1 MSIEDA
7 DRAMELSVSACA
19 LGMRPGCCDNVR
31 ALGATSVF
39 RVFATFWPQ
48 QHLEREEGGTS
59 KRRDAVN
66 QEYQVKTFASGC
78 QTKLPIHTCL
88 ASRTQLQLLY
98 HYRPIATT
106 SKPTDLEP
114 LDALNPIHHEQQRQ
128 QPPRH
133 GGSDHDTHK
142 LAYRPVLDPVER

>member
-1 MSIEDA
+1 
-7 DRAMELSVSACA
+7 MELSVSACA

-39 RVFATFWPQ
+39 RVLQRWAR
-48 QHLEREEGGTS
+48 QHREKGRTS
-59 KRRDAVN
+59 SKEDMTVY

-78 QTKLPIHTCL
+78 PAKLPIHTCL
-88 ASRTQLQLLY
+88 ASCTQLQLLY

-133 GGSDHDTHK
+133 SGSDHDPHK
-142 LAYRPVLDPVER
+142 LAYRPVFDPVER